1 MSEMTID
8 FRPPSAATLDL
19 LDAMKRSNPAF
30 TYNVPTT
37 QQQASK
43 LIYTEQ
49 ARQAMEFPSPEAKK
63 KVAACGNGTD
73 WIGKDL
79 PGVRKREIY
88 NQTQMLIALEKI
100 DLAATPAE
108 VSTACVEMIEAVR
121 KLFAKKRKGVN
132 LAPVVYEPVVTGETP
147 VTPSELPVG
156 DAPF

>member
-19 LDAMKRSNPAF
+19 LESMKRTNPTFSF
-30 TYNVPTT
+30 TAPTT

-43 LIYTEQ
+43 LIYTEM
-49 ARQAMEFPSPEAKK
+49 ARQAMEFPTPEAKK

-88 NQTQMLIALEKI
+88 NQTQMLVALEKI

-108 VSTACVEMIEAVR
+108 VSSACVEMIESVR
-121 KLFAKKRKGVN
+121 KLFTKKRKGVT
-132 LAPVVYEPVVTGETP
+132 VTTTYEPVVTGGTP
-147 VTPSELPVG
+147 VVPSESPVG